1 MAEIIEKQELPVTIT
16 KVKIGTK
23 DLTKSLVIQLPIGNY
38 VYHIKD
44 GKRLYGL
51 AAFIDHRDNQIEINN
66 DIPAEYEG
74 ILLGFLNI
82 ELPKQECDKMKYLMR
97 HKDSYEYLYEK
108 YLILWTDSNN
118 NLKKGYIDQW
128 TIDQLG
134 IKLEQIFI

>member
-1 MAEIIEKQELPVTIT
+1 MAEIIEKQELTVTIA

-23 DLTKSLVIQLPIGNY
+23 DLTKSLIMQLPLGNY

-44 GKRLYGL
+44 GKKLYGL
-51 AAFIDHRDNQIEINN
+51 AVFRDHRDNQIEINN

-74 ILLGFLNI
+74 VLLGFLNI
-82 ELPKQECDKMKYLMR
+82 ELPKHECDKMENLMR
-97 HKDSYEYLYEK
+97 HKDSYQSFYKK
-108 YLILWTDSNN
+108 YLILWTDLNN

-128 TIDQLG
+128 TVDQLG